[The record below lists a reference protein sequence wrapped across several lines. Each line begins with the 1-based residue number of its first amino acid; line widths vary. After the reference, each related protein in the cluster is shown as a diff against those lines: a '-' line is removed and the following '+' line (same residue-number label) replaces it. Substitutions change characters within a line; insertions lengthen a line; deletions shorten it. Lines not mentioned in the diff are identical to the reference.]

1 MRLKMLE
8 IQGFKSFPDKT
19 KLTFNHDIT
28 AVIGPNGSGKSN
40 ISDAIRWVLG
50 EQSNKQLRGKKMEDV
65 IFSGT
70 KLRKPLGFAEV
81 TITLDNSDRGLG
93 FDSDEVSVTRR
104 YYRSGESEYKINGAG
119 VRLRDVNE
127 LFMDTGLGRDGY
139 SMIGQGR
146 IDEIVGTKSDER
158 RDIFEEAAGIS
169 RFRHRKLEAQHQL
182 DRAEENMLRLRD
194 IADELESRVG
204 PLKTQSEKAQEFLTI
219 STEKKDLEIGLW
231 LHTIDKSK
239 DDLREHEHK
248 LEIATA
254 QYEKIGRELATLEA
268 QSEINARDIQ
278 SIAVQ
283 IDLIRRDS
291 DKTNEQSAQ
300 TKSEIAVLDN
310 TILHNNETIERLRH
324 DIELANSS
332 DEAVNA
338 SISDKR
344 EQITLIEKTV
354 ALKTE
359 ELDGKNAQLASLSDD
374 SGDFSQQIEDKN
386 NMLNALSAK
395 ISENR
400 VKLVTAND
408 SYDELV
414 RREEQFDS
422 DFKLLTDNAA
432 RAKDELEKLNTDL
445 RRCDEQINECRNIV
459 NGFKLKLDKRTE
471 KLNDK
476 RENCDKLKL
485 EVGETEG
492 RIRILNDLERN
503 MEGFSYAVKAVAKQ
517 AERGALRGIHGP
529 VSRLITVPNE
539 YATAIEIALGA
550 AAQNIVVSNE
560 EDAKRAISFLKNS
573 NGGRATFLPISSIK
587 PNYLREQG
595 VENCIGFVGIAADLI
610 TYDKQY
616 ESIVLSLL
624 GRTVIAEDM
633 DSAVALAKRFSYRFR
648 TVTLDGQVVN
658 AGGSLTGGSHAKNAG
673 VLSRASQ
680 IEQLTEKLSSLKDK
694 YDTAAAE
701 LKSLNEEVSLMNAQ
715 INAAAA
721 ELQTAN
727 EDKIRVEGEIRLF
740 NEQYKTATDA
750 LNGLD
755 AQKKSSEQRKALYKT
770 AAEDA
775 EAAIKLAQTQIDD
788 LEQDLQS
795 LTGGRDKLAER
806 RNQLTEQIGALN
818 LEIIGYKKDIE
829 NLNDSISQL
838 EASKSDK
845 GEQIKRLQD
854 EIDEIGVKN
863 QKIAKQI
870 EQLRLLE
877 DGLLKNNADAAGEIQ
892 KLNEKREQLEKEQYE
907 ARVKERDKQS
917 DREKISGEVA
927 RLTER
932 KNTMEEE
939 YNTIISKLFD
949 EYELT
954 LSAAQEIAVI
964 PDDIPSANKRL
975 NELKKRIRAL
985 GSVNVAAIEEYKEVS
1000 ERYEFMKGQ
1009 LDDIEKSKRELTK
1022 LITEL
1027 TETMKTMFTAQFEII
1042 AANFTSVF
1050 KELFGG
1056 GTAELRLTNPDDV
1069 LESGIDII
1077 AQPPGKSIAII
1088 EQLSGGEKALI
1099 AMSIYFAIM
1108 KVNPPPFCL
1117 LDEVEAALDDVNV
1130 DLFAK
1135 YLRSMSGVTQFIVI
1149 THRRGTMEEA
1159 DVLYGVTM
1167 QEKGV
1172 SKLLS
1177 IDVTQIEQTLKTEV
1191 NR

>member
-283 IDLIRRDS
+283 IDSIRRDS

-310 TILHNNETIERLRH
+310 TVLHNNETIERLRH

-344 EQITLIEKTV
+344 EQITTIEKTV

-560 EDAKRAISFLKNS
+560 EDAKRAINFLKNS
-573 NGGRATFLPISSIK
+573 NSGRATFLPISSI
-587 PNYLREQG
+587 
-595 VENCIGFVGIAADLI
+595 
-610 TYDKQY
+610 
-616 ESIVLSLL
+616 
-624 GRTVIAEDM
+624 
-633 DSAVALAKRFSYRFR
+633 
-648 TVTLDGQVVN
+648 
-658 AGGSLTGGSHAKNAG
+658 
-673 VLSRASQ
+673 
-680 IEQLTEKLSSLKDK
+680 
-694 YDTAAAE
+694 
-701 LKSLNEEVSLMNAQ
+701 
-715 INAAAA
+715 
-721 ELQTAN
+721 
-727 EDKIRVEGEIRLF
+727 
-740 NEQYKTATDA
+740 
-750 LNGLD
+750 
-755 AQKKSSEQRKALYKT
+755 
-770 AAEDA
+770 
-775 EAAIKLAQTQIDD
+775 
-788 LEQDLQS
+788 
-795 LTGGRDKLAER
+795 
-806 RNQLTEQIGALN
+806 
-818 LEIIGYKKDIE
+818 
-829 NLNDSISQL
+829 
-838 EASKSDK
+838 
-845 GEQIKRLQD
+845 
-854 EIDEIGVKN
+854 
-863 QKIAKQI
+863 
-870 EQLRLLE
+870 
-877 DGLLKNNADAAGEIQ
+877 
-892 KLNEKREQLEKEQYE
+892 
-907 ARVKERDKQS
+907 
-917 DREKISGEVA
+917 
-927 RLTER
+927 
-932 KNTMEEE
+932 
-939 YNTIISKLFD
+939 
-949 EYELT
+949 
-954 LSAAQEIAVI
+954 
-964 PDDIPSANKRL
+964 
-975 NELKKRIRAL
+975 
-985 GSVNVAAIEEYKEVS
+985 
-1000 ERYEFMKGQ
+1000 
-1009 LDDIEKSKRELTK
+1009 
-1022 LITEL
+1022 
-1027 TETMKTMFTAQFEII
+1027 
-1042 AANFTSVF
+1042 
-1050 KELFGG
+1050 
-1056 GTAELRLTNPDDV
+1056 
-1069 LESGIDII
+1069 
-1077 AQPPGKSIAII
+1077 
-1088 EQLSGGEKALI
+1088 
-1099 AMSIYFAIM
+1099 
-1108 KVNPPPFCL
+1108 
-1117 LDEVEAALDDVNV
+1117 
-1130 DLFAK
+1130 
-1135 YLRSMSGVTQFIVI
+1135 
-1149 THRRGTMEEA
+1149 
-1159 DVLYGVTM
+1159 
-1167 QEKGV
+1167 
-1172 SKLLS
+1172 
-1177 IDVTQIEQTLKTEV
+1177 
-1191 NR
+1191 

>member
-81 TITLDNSDRGLG
+81 TITLDNADRGLS

-119 VRLRDVNE
+119 VRLKDVNE

-204 PLKTQSEKAQEFLTI
+204 PLKTQSEKAQEFLTV
-219 STEKKDLEIGLW
+219 SAEKKDLEIGLW

-239 DDLREHEHK
+239 DDLREHEQK
-248 LEIATA
+248 LEIAKA
-254 QYEKIGRELATLEA
+254 QYDKIGRELATLEA

-283 IDLIRRDS
+283 IDSIRRES

-338 SISDKR
+338 SVNDKR
-344 EQITLIEKTV
+344 EQIAAIEKTV

-386 NMLNALSAK
+386 NTLNALSAK

-414 RREEQFDS
+414 RREAEFDN
-422 DFKLLTDNAA
+422 DFKLLTENSE

-445 RRCDEQINECRNIV
+445 QRCDEQINECRNIV
-459 NGFKLKLDKRTE
+459 NGFKLKLDKRAE

-550 AAQNIVVSNE
+550 SAQNIVVSSE
-560 EDAKRAISFLKNS
+560 EDAKRAINFLKNS
-573 NGGRATFLPISSIK
+573 NSGRATFLPISSIK

-595 VENCIGFVGIAADLI
+595 VEDCIGFVGIAADLI

-633 DSAVALAKRFSYRFR
+633 DSAVALAKHFSYRFR

-680 IEQLTEKLSSLKDK
+680 IEQLTEKLNLLKDK

-715 INAAAA
+715 MNAAAA

-740 NEQYKTATDA
+740 SEQLKTADDA
-750 LNGLD
+750 LNGLEN
-755 AQKKSSEQRKALYKT
+755 QKKSSAQRKAAYKS
-770 AAEDA
+770 AVEQAE
-775 EAAIKLAQTQIDD
+775 EAIKLAQTQIDD
-788 LEQDLQS
+788 LQQDLQS

-863 QKIAKQI
+863 DEIAKQI
-870 EQLRLLE
+870 KQLRLLE

-1022 LITEL
+1022 LISEL

-1056 GTAELRLTNPDDV
+1056 GTAELRLTDPDDV

>member
-81 TITLDNSDRGLG
+81 TITLDNVDRGLS

-239 DDLREHEHK
+239 DDLREHEQK

-254 QYEKIGRELATLEA
+254 QYDKIGRELATLEA

-283 IDLIRRDS
+283 IDSIRRES

-344 EQITLIEKTV
+344 EQIVAIEKTV
-354 ALKTE
+354 ALKID

-386 NMLNALSAK
+386 SMLNALSAK

-414 RREEQFDS
+414 RREAQFDS

-445 RRCDEQINECRNIV
+445 QRCDEQINECRNIV

-550 AAQNIVVSNE
+550 SAQNIVVSNE
-560 EDAKRAISFLKNS
+560 EDAKRAINFLKNS
-573 NGGRATFLPISSIK
+573 NSGRATFLPISSIK

-633 DSAVALAKRFSYRFR
+633 DSAVALAKKFSYRFR

-680 IEQLTEKLSSLKDK
+680 IEQLTEKLNLLKDK

-1177 IDVTQIEQTLKTEV
+1177 IDVTQIEQTLKT
-1191 NR
+1191 

>member
-239 DDLREHEHK
+239 DDLREHEQK
-248 LEIATA
+248 LEIAKA
-254 QYEKIGRELATLEA
+254 QYDKIGRELATLEA

-283 IDLIRRDS
+283 IDSIRRES

-471 KLNDK
+471 KLNDR

-560 EDAKRAISFLKNS
+560 EDAKRAINFLKNS
-573 NGGRATFLPISSIK
+573 NSGRATFLPISSIK

>member
-81 TITLDNSDRGLG
+81 TITLDNSDRGLD

-239 DDLREHEHK
+239 DDLREHEQK
-248 LEIATA
+248 LEIAKA

-283 IDLIRRDS
+283 IDSIRRDS

-310 TILHNNETIERLRH
+310 TVLHNNETIERLRH

-344 EQITLIEKTV
+344 EQITTIEKTV
-354 ALKTE
+354 ALKID

-550 AAQNIVVSNE
+550 AAQNIVVSSE

-755 AQKKSSEQRKALYKT
+755 AQKKSSEQRKALYKS

-775 EAAIKLAQTQIDD
+775 KAAIKLAQTQIDD

>member
-8 IQGFKSFPDKT
+8 IQGFKSFPDKS
-19 KLTFNHDIT
+19 KLTFNQDIT

-65 IFSGT
+65 IFGGT

-81 TITLDNSDRGLG
+81 TITLDNSDRGLD
-93 FDSDEVSVTRR
+93 FDSDDVSVTRR
-104 YYRSGESEYKINGAG
+104 YYRSGESEYKINGAS
-119 VRLRDVNE
+119 VRLKDVNE

-146 IDEIVGTKSDER
+146 IDEIVGSKSDER

-169 RFRHRKLEAQHQL
+169 RFRYRKLEAQRQL

-194 IADELESRVG
+194 ILEELESRVG
-204 PLKTQSEKAQEFLTI
+204 PLKTQSEKAQEFLTL
-219 STEKKDLEIGLW
+219 SAEKKDLEIGLW

-239 DDLREHEHK
+239 DDLREHEQK
-248 LEIATA
+248 LEIAKA
-254 QYEKIGRELATLEA
+254 QYDKIGRELATIQA
-268 QSEINARDIQ
+268 QGEINSRDIQ

-283 IDLIRRDS
+283 IDSIRRES
-291 DKTNEQSAQ
+291 EKTNEQSAQ

-310 TILHNNETIERLRH
+310 TVLHNNETIERLRR

-332 DEAVNA
+332 DEAVNN
-338 SISDKR
+338 SINEKR
-344 EQITLIEKTV
+344 EQIARLEMLVADKTAEV
-354 ALKTE
+354 E
-359 ELDGKNAQLASLSDD
+359 GKSAQLSSLSDD

-386 NMLNALSAK
+386 NQLNALSAK

-400 VKLVTAND
+400 VKMVTAND
-408 SYDELV
+408 SLAELS

-422 DFKLLTDNAA
+422 DFKLLSDNAN
-432 RAKDELEKLNTDL
+432 RASDELEKLKTDL
-445 RRCDEQINECRNIV
+445 ERCNTQIAECRNIV
-459 NGFKLKLDKRTE
+459 SGFKLKLDKRNE

-476 RENCDKLKL
+476 REICDKLKL
-485 EVGETEG
+485 DVGETER
-492 RIRILNDLERN
+492 RIKILNDLERN
-503 MEGFSYAVKAVAKQ
+503 MEGFSYAVKAVTKQ
-517 AERGALRGIHGP
+517 SEHGALRGIHGP
-529 VSRLITVPNE
+529 VSRLINVPQE

-550 AAQNIVVSNE
+550 SSQNIVVSSE
-560 EDAKRAISFLKNS
+560 EDAKRAINYLKTSNS
-573 NGGRATFLPISSIK
+573 GRATFLPISSIK

-595 VENCIGFVGIAADLI
+595 VENCIGFVGIAADLV

-616 ESIVLSLL
+616 ENIVLSLL
-624 GRTVIAEDM
+624 GRTVVAEDM

-673 VLSRASQ
+673 VLSRVSQ
-680 IEQLTEKLSSLKDK
+680 IEQLTEKLNALKVK

-701 LKSLNEEVSLMNAQ
+701 LKSLNEEAARMNAEIQ
-715 INAAAA
+715 AASA
-721 ELQTAN
+721 ELATAN

-750 LNGLD
+750 LNGLEN
-755 AQKKSSEQRKALYKT
+755 QKNSSAQRKAQYEK
-770 AAEDA
+770 AAADA
-775 EAAIKLAQTQIDD
+775 EQEINRAKSQIEDI
-788 LEQDLQS
+788 EQDLQS
-795 LTGGRDKLAER
+795 LSGGRDKLSER

-829 NLNDSISQL
+829 NLGDSIAQL

-845 GEQIKRLQD
+845 GEQIMRLQA
-854 EIDEIGVKN
+854 EIDEIGGKN
-863 QKIAKQI
+863 ADIAKQI
-870 EQLRLLE
+870 EQLRLME
-877 DGLLKNNADAAGEIQ
+877 DGLLKNNADAASEIA
-892 KLNEKREQLEKEQYE
+892 KLNEKREQLEKESYE

-932 KNTMEEE
+932 TNTMEEE

-975 NELKKRIRAL
+975 NELKRRIRAL
-985 GSVNVAAIEEYKEVS
+985 GSVNVAAIEEYKEVA

-1022 LITEL
+1022 LISDL
-1027 TETMKTMFTAQFEII
+1027 TDTMKTMFISQFEII
-1042 AANFTSVF
+1042 AANFTEVF

-1056 GTAELRLTNPDDV
+1056 GTAELRLTEPDNV

-1099 AMSIYFAIM
+1099 AVSIYFAIM

-1130 DLFAK
+1130 DRFAN
-1135 YLRSMSGVTQFIVI
+1135 YLRRMSGVTQFIVI

>member
-8 IQGFKSFPDKT
+8 IQGFKSFPDKS
-19 KLTFNHDIT
+19 KLTFNQDIT

-65 IFSGT
+65 IFGGT

-81 TITLDNSDRGLG
+81 TITLDNADRGLS

-104 YYRSGESEYKINGAG
+104 YYRSGESEYKINGAS
-119 VRLRDVNE
+119 VRLKDVNE

-146 IDEIVGTKSDER
+146 IDEIVGSKSDER

-169 RFRHRKLEAQHQL
+169 RFRYRKLDAQRQL
-182 DRAEENMLRLRD
+182 DKAEENMLRLRD
-194 IADELESRVG
+194 ILEELESRVG
-204 PLKTQSEKAQEFLTI
+204 PLKTQSEKAQKFLTL
-219 STEKKDLEIGLW
+219 SAEKKDLEIGLW

-239 DDLREHEHK
+239 DDLREHEQK
-248 LEIATA
+248 LEIAQA
-254 QYEKIGRELATLEA
+254 HYDKLGRELATLEA
-268 QSEINARDIQ
+268 QGEINSRDIQ
-278 SIAVQ
+278 SITVQ
-283 IDLIRRDS
+283 IDSIRRES

-310 TILHNNETIERLRH
+310 TILHNNETIERLRR
-324 DIELANSS
+324 DVQLASSS

-338 SISDKR
+338 SINDKN
-344 EQITLIEKTV
+344 EQIAQLEKTIAEKTV
-354 ALKTE
+354 TLNDKS
-359 ELDGKNAQLASLSDD
+359 AQLASLSDD
-374 SGDFSQQIEDKN
+374 AGDFSQQIEDKN
-386 NMLNALSAK
+386 SRLNALSAK
-395 ISENR
+395 LTENR

-408 SYDELV
+408 SLNELE
-414 RREEQFDS
+414 RREAEFDN
-422 DFKLLTDNAA
+422 DYKLLSENAK
-432 RAKDELEKLNTDL
+432 RAGDELEKLKTDL
-445 RRCDEQINECRNIV
+445 ARCDEQIAECQNIV
-459 NGFKLKLDKRTE
+459 NGFKLKLEKRAE
-471 KLNDK
+471 KLNGK
-476 RENCDKLKL
+476 REICDKLKL
-485 EVGETEG
+485 DVGETER
-492 RIRILNDLERN
+492 RIRILEDLERN
-503 MEGFSYAVKAVAKQ
+503 MEGFSYAVKAVSKQ
-517 AERGALRGIHGP
+517 KERGTLRGIHGP
-529 VSRLITVPNE
+529 VSRLITVPQN

-550 AAQNIVVSNE
+550 AAQNIVVSTE
-560 EDAKRAISFLKNS
+560 DDAKRAINYLKTSNS
-573 NGGRATFLPISSIK
+573 GRATFLPISSIK
-587 PNYLREQG
+587 PNFLREQG
-595 VENCIGFVGIAADLI
+595 VENCIGFVGIAADLV

-616 ESIVLSLL
+616 EAIVQSLL

-633 DSAVALAKRFSYRFR
+633 DSAVALAKRYSYRFR

-658 AGGSLTGGSHAKNAG
+658 AGGSLTGGSHVKNAG
-673 VLSRASQ
+673 ILSRASQ
-680 IEQLTEKLSSLKDK
+680 IEKLNQKLSDTKNK

-701 LKSLNEEVSLMNAQ
+701 LKALNEEAARMNAQ
-715 INAAAA
+715 ISAAAA

-727 EDKIRVEGEIRLF
+727 EDKIRVQGEIRLF
-740 NEQYKTATDA
+740 SEQFKTANDA
-750 LNGLD
+750 LNGLQN
-755 AQKKSSEQRKALYKT
+755 QKKNSLQRKAAYKT
-770 AAEDA
+770 AADDA
-775 EAAIKLAQTQIDD
+775 QAEINRAQTQIDD
-788 LEQDLQS
+788 IEQDLQS
-795 LTGGRDKLAER
+795 LSGGRDKLAER
-806 RNQLTEQIGALN
+806 RNQLSEQIGALN
-818 LEIIGYKKDIE
+818 LEIIGCKKDVE
-829 NLNDSISQL
+829 NLNDSILQL
-838 EASKSDK
+838 EASKTDK
-845 GEQIKRLQD
+845 SEQIKRLES
-854 EIDEIGVKN
+854 EIEEIGGKN
-863 QKIAKQI
+863 AEIVKQI
-870 EQLRLLE
+870 EQLRLME
-877 DGLLKNNADAAGEIQ
+877 DGLLKNNADAASEIE
-892 KLNEKREQLEKEQYE
+892 KLNIKREQLEKESYE
-907 ARVKERDKQS
+907 ARAKERDKQS

-932 KNTMEEE
+932 KNTLEEE
-939 YNTIISKLFD
+939 YNIIISKLFD

-964 PDDIPSANKRL
+964 PEDIPSANKRL
-975 NELKKRIRAL
+975 NDLKRGIRAL
-985 GSVNVAAIEEYKEVS
+985 GSVNVAAIEEYKEVAQ
-1000 ERYEFMKGQ
+1000 RYEFMKTQ

-1022 LITEL
+1022 LISEL
-1027 TETMKTMFTAQFEII
+1027 TDTMKSMFISQFGII
-1042 AANFTSVF
+1042 AANFTEVF

-1056 GTAELRLTNPDDV
+1056 GTAELRLTDPEDV

-1099 AMSIYFAIM
+1099 AVSIYFAIM

-1130 DLFAK
+1130 DRFAQ
-1135 YLRSMSGVTQFIVI
+1135 YLRRMSGVTQFIVI